1 MARVPFVSR
10 EDLAP
15 EDRHIWDDF
24 AAPRAG
30 RVENNPRMMLNSP
43 QAAARI
49 FALNTYLRFNAGIPT
64 KELAIATLTAGA
76 EAGSEYVV
84 AWHRPSALDKGVS
97 EATVQA
103 ICSQTSLDGIPE
115 DEALIARYARAVAR
129 TEMTDG
135 IFDAALEA
143 YGVRMLMDISVVVG
157 QYTLMHLIG
166 SAFGVSRDP
175 DWEPLLV

>member
-15 EDRHIWDDF
+15 EDQHVWDDF
-24 AAPRAG
+24 AAPRKG

-43 QAAARI
+43 QAAKRI

-76 EAGSEYVV
+76 EAGSDYVV

-97 EATVQA
+97 EATVAA
-103 ICSQTSLDGIPE
+103 ICNRAPLEGLPD

-129 TEMTDG
+129 TEMTDE
-135 IFDAALEA
+135 IFAAALDA
-143 YGVRMLMDISVVVG
+143 YGTRMLMDITVVVG

-166 SAFGVSRDP
+166 SAFGVSRDA